1 MSDRSTLVLSAHP
14 GDFVWRCAGA
24 IALAVSRGE
33 RVVIGCMSF
42 GERGESAALWRK
54 GYSLEQVK
62 AHRRAE
68 AEEAAK
74 VLGAEVRC
82 YDAGDYPLVET
93 PELRAELVRLY
104 REVQPAV
111 VLTHAERDPY
121 NHDHA
126 VAHGI
131 AMRTRVFAQAPGV
144 QAPGSG
150 GPGAPQRGAGGDLPV
165 LAAPPVFCFEP
176 HQPEQCGF
184 VPNVLLDITPVWE
197 RKVEAMRILGAQG
210 HLVSYYTELGR
221 RRGTQAARNS
231 GPNLGLP
238 SEVYAEAYQRVYPQ
252 VTQELW

>member
-1 MSDRSTLVLSAHP
+1 MSDRSMLVLSAHP

-42 GERGESAALWRK
+42 GERGESASLWRK

-62 AHRRAE
+62 AHRRTE

-74 VLGAEVRC
+74 ILGAEVRC

-93 PELRAELVRLY
+93 PELRTELVRLY
-104 REVQPAV
+104 REVQPSV
-111 VLTHAERDPY
+111 VLTHASRDPY
-121 NHDHA
+121 NDDHA

-131 AMRTRVFAQAPGV
+131 ALRTRVFAQAPGV
-144 QAPGSG
+144 EAPG
-150 GPGAPQRGAGGDLPV
+150 DV

-184 VPNVLLDITPVWE
+184 VPDVLLDITPVWE

-210 HLVSYYTELGR
+210 HLVSYYTELGK

-238 SEVYAEAYQRVYPQ
+238 SEVFAEAYQRVYPQ
-252 VTQELW
+252 VTQELS

>member
-1 MSDRSTLVLSAHP
+1 MLVLSAHP

-62 AHRRAE
+62 EHRRTE

-74 VLGAEVRC
+74 VLGAEVRF

-93 PELRAELVRLY
+93 SELRSELVRLY
-104 REVQPAV
+104 REVQPSV
-111 VLTHAERDPY
+111 VLTHADRDPY
-121 NHDHA
+121 NDDHA
-126 VAHGI
+126 VAHAI
-131 AMRTRVFAQAPGV
+131 AMRTRVFAQASGAE
-144 QAPGSG
+144 APG
-150 GPGAPQRGAGGDLPV
+150 DV

-197 RKVEAMRILGAQG
+197 RKIEAMRILGAQG
-210 HLVSYYTELGR
+210 HLVSYYTELGK

-238 SEVYAEAYQRVYPQ
+238 NDVYAEAYQRVFPQ
-252 VTQELW
+252 VTQELS

>member
-1 MSDRSTLVLSAHP
+1 MSDRSMLVLSAHP

-42 GERGESAALWRK
+42 GERGESAALWRR

-62 AHRRAE
+62 AHRRTE

-74 VLGAEVRC
+74 VLGADVRF

-93 PELRAELVRLY
+93 PTLREELVRLY
-104 REVQPAV
+104 REVQPSV
-111 VLTHAERDPY
+111 VLTHADRDPY
-121 NHDHA
+121 NDDHA

-131 AMRTRVFAQAPGV
+131 ALRTRVFAQAPGV
-144 QAPGSG
+144 EAPGEI
-150 GPGAPQRGAGGDLPV
+150 

-184 VPNVLLDITPVWE
+184 VPDVLLDITPVWE

-210 HLVSYYTELGR
+210 HLVSYYTELGK

-238 SEVYAEAYQRVYPQ
+238 TEVYAEAYQRVYPQ
-252 VTQELW
+252 VTQELT

>member
-1 MSDRSTLVLSAHP
+1 MLVLSAHP

-24 IALAVSRGE
+24 IALAVARGE

-62 AHRRAE
+62 AHRRTE
-68 AEEAAK
+68 AEGAAK
-74 VLGAEVRC
+74 VLGAEVRF

-93 PELRAELVRLY
+93 PELRVELVRLY
-104 REVQPAV
+104 REVQPSV

-121 NHDHA
+121 NDDHA

-144 QAPGSG
+144 QV
-150 GPGAPQRGAGGDLPV
+150 AGEV

-197 RKVEAMRILGAQG
+197 RKVEAMRVLGAQG
-210 HLVSYYTELGR
+210 HLVSYYTELGK

-252 VTQELW
+252 VTQELS

>member
-1 MSDRSTLVLSAHP
+1 VSDRSMLVLSAHP

-24 IALAVSRGE
+24 IALAVARRE

-62 AHRRAE
+62 AHRRTE

-74 VLGAEVRC
+74 VLGAEIRF

-93 PELRAELVRLY
+93 PELRVELVRLY
-104 REVQPAV
+104 REVQPSV

-121 NHDHA
+121 NDDHA

-144 QAPGSG
+144 QA
-150 GPGAPQRGAGGDLPV
+150 AGEV

-210 HLVSYYTELGR
+210 HLVTYYTELGK

-252 VTQELW
+252 VTRELS

>member
-1 MSDRSTLVLSAHP
+1 VTDRSMLVLSAHP

-54 GYSLEQVK
+54 GFSLEQVK
-62 AHRRAE
+62 AHRRTE

-74 VLGAEVRC
+74 VLGAELRC

-93 PELRAELVRLY
+93 PALREELVRLY
-104 REVQPAV
+104 REVQPTV

-121 NHDHA
+121 NDDHA

-131 AMRTRVFAQAPGV
+131 AVRARIFAQAPGFE
-144 QAPGSG
+144 APGEVIG
-150 GPGAPQRGAGGDLPV
+150 
-165 LAAPPVFCFEP
+165 APPVFCFEP

-184 VPNVLLDITPVWE
+184 VPDVLLDITPVWE
-197 RKVEAMRILGAQG
+197 RKLEAMRILGAQG
-210 HLVSYYTELGR
+210 HLVSYYTELGK

-238 SEVYAEAYQRVYPQ
+238 SEVYAEAFQRVYPQ
-252 VTQELW
+252 VTQELS

>member
-1 MSDRSTLVLSAHP
+1 MSDRSMLVLSAHP

-54 GYSLEQVK
+54 GYTLEQVK
-62 AHRRAE
+62 AHRRTE

-74 VLGAEVRC
+74 ALGAEVRF

-93 PELRAELVRLY
+93 PELRAELVALY
-104 REVQPAV
+104 REVQPSV

-121 NHDHA
+121 NDDHA

-131 AMRTRVFAQAPGV
+131 AMRTRVYAQAPGV
-144 QAPGSG
+144 AAPG
-150 GPGAPQRGAGGDLPV
+150 DV

-184 VPNVLLDITPVWE
+184 VPNVLLDITAVWE

-210 HLVSYYTELGR
+210 HLVSYYTELGK

-238 SEVYAEAYQRVYPQ
+238 NEVYAEAYQRVYPQ
-252 VTQELW
+252 VTRELS

>member
-1 MSDRSTLVLSAHP
+1 VSERATLVLSAHP

-24 IALAVSRGE
+24 IALAVARGE

-62 AHRRAE
+62 SHRRTE

-74 VLGAEVRC
+74 VLGAEVRF

-93 PELRAELVRLY
+93 PDLRDALVRLC
-104 REVQPAV
+104 REVQPSV
-111 VLTHAERDPY
+111 VLTHADRDPY
-121 NHDHA
+121 NDDHA
-126 VAHGI
+126 VAHRI
-131 AMRTRVFAQAPGV
+131 AMRARVFAQAPGV
-144 QAPGSG
+144 QAPGE
-150 GPGAPQRGAGGDLPV
+150 V

-184 VPNVLLDITPVWE
+184 VPNLLLDITPVWE
-197 RKVEAMRILGAQG
+197 RKVEAMQILGAQG
-210 HLVSYYTELGR
+210 HLVSYYTELGK

-252 VTQELW
+252 VTRELS

>member
-1 MSDRSTLVLSAHP
+1 MPDRSTLVLSAHP

-24 IALAVSRGE
+24 VALAVSRGE

-54 GYSLEQVK
+54 GYALAQVK

-74 VLGAEVRC
+74 VLGAEIRF

-93 PELRAELVRLY
+93 PELRADLIRLY
-104 REVQPAV
+104 REVRPSV
-111 VLTHAERDPY
+111 VLTHADRDPY
-121 NHDHA
+121 NDDHA
-126 VAHGI
+126 VAHRI
-131 AMRTRVFAQAPGV
+131 AMRTRVFAQAPGME
-144 QAPGSG
+144 APG
-150 GPGAPQRGAGGDLPV
+150 DV

-210 HLVSYYTELGR
+210 HLVSYYTDLGK

-252 VTQELW
+252 VTKELS

>member
-1 MSDRSTLVLSAHP
+1 MSLLVLSAHP

-24 IALAVSRGE
+24 VALAVARGE

-54 GYSLEQVK
+54 GYTLEQVK
-62 AHRRAE
+62 AHRRTE
-68 AEEAAK
+68 AEQAAK
-74 VLGAEVRC
+74 VLGAEVRF

-93 PELRAELVRLY
+93 PELRAELVSLY
-104 REVQPAV
+104 REVQPSV

-121 NHDHA
+121 NDDHA

-131 AMRTRVFAQAPGV
+131 AMRTRVYAQAPGV
-144 QAPGSG
+144 EAPGE
-150 GPGAPQRGAGGDLPV
+150 V

-197 RKVEAMRILGAQG
+197 SKVEAMRILGAQG

-221 RRGTQAARNS
+221 RRGSQAARNS

-252 VTQELW
+252 VTQELS